1 MTWCDIDTVSCGYG
15 NIFQIMKLSGTLL
28 NSNNNTV
35 LGILYKTVTLSQLL
49 KISSFMQALR
59 CFVSYIRRSQVIC
72 IIYGIFIVSMI
83 EYWLVF
89 NANFSS
95 ISVVSWRVNG
105 RRNMLKYLKGYLKK
119 YSSFFSKSIK
129 FTTEIQLCCFCIWK
143 KYSNNF
149 LFLYL
154 SSVILIRY

>member
-1 MTWCDIDTVSCGYG
+1 MTWCDIDTVSCRYG

-72 IIYGIFIVSMI
+72 IIYGIFIVSMV
-83 EYWLVF
+83 EY
-89 NANFSS
+89 
-95 ISVVSWRVNG
+95 
-105 RRNMLKYLKGYLKK
+105 
-119 YSSFFSKSIK
+119 
-129 FTTEIQLCCFCIWK
+129 
-143 KYSNNF
+143 
-149 LFLYL
+149 
-154 SSVILIRY
+154 

>member
-1 MTWCDIDTVSCGYG
+1 MTWCDIDTVSCRYG
-15 NIFQIMKLSGTLL
+15 IIFQIMKLSGTLL

-49 KISSFMQALR
+49 KFSSFMQALR
-59 CFVSYIRRSQVIC
+59 CFVSYIRRSQVMC
-72 IIYGIFIVSMI
+72 IIYGIFIVSMV

-105 RRNMLKYLKGYLKK
+105 RRKHVEIFKRLSWKIFII
-119 YSSFFSKSIK
+119 FFQINKIYNRNSIM
-129 FTTEIQLCCFCIWK
+129 
-143 KYSNNF
+143 

-154 SSVILIRY
+154 KKIQQ